1 VGSLN
6 PWPAAR
12 NDTQALICSIRRLV
26 RKRECKFSLL
36 FAIYCIR
43 CVADVVCGRTN
54 DVKTGVLNNLRRFG
68 FVDFGPPLLGWRRDV
83 CKGVI
88 GFGVDETYVI
98 QEVVW
103 MAAVFV

>member
-1 VGSLN
+1 
-6 PWPAAR
+6 
-12 NDTQALICSIRRLV
+12 
-26 RKRECKFSLL
+26 
-36 FAIYCIR
+36 
-43 CVADVVCGRTN
+43 
-54 DVKTGVLNNLRRFG
+54 VKTGVLNNLRRFG